1 MAMLIMAM
9 LLVLTPQT
17 AGAQDKPDSN
27 YGGVQIGAITYSFRT
42 IREVDDVLQACVDA
56 GLSSVELM
64 GTGIEAYLG
73 APENPLSRREMRRP
87 DELSDEKKAAYQK
100 YQEEIKAWRYSEETL
115 KKYAALKK
123 KFNDAGVNIHIYKW
137 LAGMSDEE
145 LDYSFKVAK
154 TLGAIGITT
163 EIGEEA
169 CTKVGA
175 AAERAGMVAIFH
187 NHYQYAEEGFD
198 VDKLLALNPANRL
211 NFDIG
216 HYFGSTGKDPVAF
229 IEKYHD
235 RIASIHVKDKTAKD
249 NPVKGNENKPFGE
262 GETPVVEVLQLIQ
275 KNDWPIYCDIE
286 LEYPIPE
293 GSDAVKE
300 TAICRE
306 YCKQAL
312 L

>member
-9 LLVLTPQT
+9 LLALNPQT
-17 AGAQDKPDSN
+17 AGAQEKPNSN

-73 APENPLSRREMRRP
+73 APENPLSYREMRRP
-87 DELSDEKKAAYQK
+87 DELSDEKKEALAK
-100 YQEEIKAWRYSEETL
+100 YQEEIKAWRHSEDNL
-115 KKYAALKK
+115 DKYVALRK
-123 KFNDAGVNIHIYKW
+123 KFNDAGISIHIYKW

-154 TLGAIGITT
+154 ALGAIGITT

-169 CTKVGA
+169 CTRVGA
-175 AAERAGMVAIFH
+175 AAERAGMLAIFH
-187 NHYQYAEEGFD
+187 NHYQYADEDFD

-229 IEKYHD
+229 IEQYHD
-235 RIASIHVKDKTAKD
+235 QIASIHLKDKTAKD
-249 NPVKGNENKPFGE
+249 DQ
-262 GETPVVEVLQLIQ
+262 VESNV
-275 KNDWPIYCDIE
+275 
-286 LEYPIPE
+286 
-293 GSDAVKE
+293 
-300 TAICRE
+300 
-306 YCKQAL
+306 KQAL
-312 L
+312 GRGSNSHSGSAPIDQRKWVAHLLRY